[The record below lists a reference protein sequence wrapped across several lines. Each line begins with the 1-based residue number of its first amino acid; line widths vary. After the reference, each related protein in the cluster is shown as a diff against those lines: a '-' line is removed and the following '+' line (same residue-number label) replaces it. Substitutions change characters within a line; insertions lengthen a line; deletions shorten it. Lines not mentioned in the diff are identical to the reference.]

1 MWMLLGVLQFRFS
14 RPRSVGNDG
23 SDVQLSL
30 NFANSDFTNVVFSA
44 GSVSGASMDTE
55 TGVVTWSENTSTST
69 RSMEV
74 SVSLQANGVAGTA
87 TAVSDQVSAS
97 VVYTYDAPVFSLSYP
112 SQSAAAGSVSPTLS
126 VTQVRRGNDGS
137 VITLQIQLPDISSLT
152 YSIASGSG
160 ASVTAGSGLLAWT
173 ANTNAGS
180 SRSVVVNV
188 SGAVNS
194 VSGSG
199 TATAVQEADAVVS
212 CTDWDVE
219 LNLSSLD
226 IDAGAQYVNYTAS
239 ASRSCT
245 YISGNVVS
253 ETAVPD
259 VVSGATWAVVDTASQ
274 RIVVEENTVS
284 SGRYTVITASYGGAA
299 VSLHLT
305 QSGVITN
312 VNLWCYNNF
321 PQDTNC
327 LISGNLSVPE
337 LYDARGSYNSGH
349 IAVAPLS
356 VTTLDDVGYL
366 NPREETLNFQSINI
380 SCLCN
385 VYTASGSSLQ
395 GYYTLWVVAYSSASG
410 NRVEIG
416 NTGNQDTGTVHTIG
430 QQSQDTLRFNNVLT
444 MDQTIE
450 FTINIAFGAQ

>member
-1 MWMLLGVLQFRFS
+1 MGS
-14 RPRSVGNDG
+14 RRASVVYSKFILMAVQDLTWG
-23 SDVQLSL
+23 SGS
-30 NFANSDFTNVVFSA
+30 S
-44 GSVSGASMDTE
+44 GSVSVTYSDTQVTGE
-55 TGVVTWSENTSTST
+55 RVVSLSTTDNTELVSRQMTIRLSTGVQSPSGRSVWSPASAFIN
-69 RSMEV
+69 V
-74 SVSLQANGVAGTA
+74 LQ
-87 TAVSDQVSAS
+87 DE
-97 VVYTYDAPVFSLSYP
+97 VYTYDAPVFSLSYP

-137 VITLQIQLPDISSLT
+137 VTTLQIQLTDISSLT

-160 ASVTAGSGLLAWT
+160 ASVTAGSGLLTWT

-253 ETAVPD
+253 ETAIPD
-259 VVSGATWAVVDTASQ
+259 VVSGATWAVVDTGSQ

-284 SGRYTVITASYGGAA
+284 SGRYAVITASYGGAA
-299 VSLHLT
+299 VSLNLM
-305 QSGVITN
+305 QSGVPTN
-312 VNLWCYNNF
+312 VNLWCFNNF
-321 PQDTNC
+321 RQDTNC
-327 LISGNLSVPE
+327 LISGILSVPE

-349 IAVAPLS
+349 ISVGPLA
-356 VTTLDDVGYL
+356 VTTLNDVGYL
-366 NPREETLNFQSINI
+366 NPREETLNFQSIDI

-385 VYTASGSSLQ
+385 VYTVSGSSLQ

-416 NTGNQDTGTVHTIG
+416 RTGDQATGYHHTIG
-430 QQSQDTLRFNNVLT
+430 EQSQETLRFNNVLT

-450 FTINIAFGAQ
+450 FTINIAFGIQ